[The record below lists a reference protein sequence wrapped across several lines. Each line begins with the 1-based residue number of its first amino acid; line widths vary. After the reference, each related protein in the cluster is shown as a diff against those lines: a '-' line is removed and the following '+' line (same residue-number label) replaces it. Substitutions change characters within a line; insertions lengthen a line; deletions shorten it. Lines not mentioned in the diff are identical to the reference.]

1 MAVRSLLLPAIAA
14 SLIASGCASRTDVA
28 ARLEPRAAEAIDP
41 RIAIPSDEV
50 VGPVSPALAAELRRL
65 VAQAEA
71 GDRDFVARQDAAV
84 SATTRAGAPQS
95 ESWIEAQLQVSALI
109 AARAPVARAMGDI
122 DALGAEAL
130 VTKGYILAGDRKA
143 VERAAATVS
152 AIDEREARL
161 IQSLGDRLG
170 G

>member
-1 MAVRSLLLPAIAA
+1 MLRPRGPIGARLDFHDEYGTFFSPRVAALLRSGEWTSRVSVGQGFFASTPLTEETEAA
-14 SLIASGCASRTDVA
+14 GLSRLTVDGDLDAERGTSVSADLTRRLGPLSITGTFFASRVTDAVGTEREEDY
-28 ARLEPRAAEAIDP
+28 RLFTRPEPSTNI
-41 RIAIPSDEV
+41 
-50 VGPVSPALAAELRRL
+50 
-65 VAQAEA
+65 
-71 GDRDFVARQDAAV
+71 
-84 SATTRAGAPQS
+84 
-95 ESWIEAQLQVSALI
+95 
-109 AARAPVARAMGDI
+109 
-122 DALGAEAL
+122 GAEAL